1 MNKKIKLIT
10 LLLTLIF
17 SLSVMSFTA
26 YAVDGDDSG
35 NYATEA
41 PPVDDEPIVDPEP
54 VPDDPTSPPDEPTDY
69 PESSDTSSDSS
80 DDDESDVSSDS
91 SSYDDNSS
99 SSDSSNYS
107 SDYSDYS
114 SQSSTYYDY
123 EYNED
128 AEDSYSSTY
137 SQSEMYNNAGKVD
150 VNELSNDDW
159 DAIAKG
165 LANAESLD
173 TGGGDDF
180 NFIKKN
186 NSSADNGLWMLI
198 TGAVLVILSILGISY
213 VIITSMK
220 AKRNYAYAGNN
231 NPQKAAHKNV
241 NRPSN
246 DYGDGYSNSR
256 RAPRK
261 TKRMEDTSDIYLPKS
276 TRNGGSRY
284 RD

>member
-1 MNKKIKLIT
+1 
-10 LLLTLIF
+10 
-17 SLSVMSFTA
+17 MSFTA
-26 YAVDGDDSG
+26 YAVDGDDPG
-35 NYATEA
+35 NHATEA

-54 VPDDPTSPPDEPTDY
+54 VPDDPTSPPEEPTDS
-69 PESSDTSSDSS
+69 PVSSDTSSDSS
-80 DDDESDVSSDS
+80 YDNESDINSDS
-91 SSYDDNSS
+91 SSSDYNSS
-99 SSDSSNYS
+99 STSSDYS

-114 SQSSTYYDY
+114 SQSPTYQDY

-128 AEDSYSSTY
+128 AADSYSSTY
-137 SQSEMYNNAGKVD
+137 SQSEMYNNTGKVD

-159 DAIAKG
+159 DAIAKS

-173 TGGGDDF
+173 TGGDDF

-213 VIITSMK
+213 VIITSIK
-220 AKRNYAYAGNN
+220 SKRNYAYAGNN
-231 NPQKAAHKNV
+231 NTQKTAHKNT

-261 TKRMEDTSDIYLPKS
+261 TKRIEDTSDIYLPKS